1 MRLHFKKQNKT
12 PAHTVFYG
20 NFNCWC
26 RHQHGLFLQKS
37 ICLKRFTNLYIAIGS
52 GLLLWAAW
60 PVSSLTFLIFVAWVP
75 LLWLESKVE
84 SRKKFFWLTYI
95 TMFIWNVA
103 TTWWIW
109 NASAPGAISAF
120 LANSFI
126 MCLPWL
132 GYKIAKKWLGS
143 TIGYISLI
151 AFWMCFEYIHLQDW
165 GLSWPWLT
173 LGNSFATHPEWV
185 QWYEYTGTSGGTLW
199 ILLINILLFLHLKN
213 NFSRE
218 DGKTYKN
225 LVSAVLLLIFPVLIS
240 LFGFVRIH
248 KGTPVEKKNIVVVQ
262 PNIDPYE
269 KISEAAGSFEGQL
282 QKLIA
287 ISEQQVDS
295 NTALILWPET
305 ALYTSSRID
314 EASLNGNY
322 FLNPLFAFLQRHPNA
337 SLFTGIESFRIMTGK
352 TKYSEEF
359 NGQFYESYNGSM
371 VIDSSGAQSFY
382 HKSMLVP
389 GVETLPWFLKFIDK
403 WFEKFGGTSAGYAKQ
418 KERTVLD
425 AKGGF
430 KIAPSIC
437 YESIYGEFMRQYVRN
452 GANLICIITNDGWWK
467 KTPGHKQHMNYARL
481 RAIETR
487 TWVARSANTGISC
500 FIDPYGMVINPQ
512 PYNTAAAIKLS
523 ITANNSKTFFVK
535 HGDILSKIM
544 IALSIFLLGWT
555 IVLKVMKKFFAKE
568 KNINTEEK
576 RNT

>member
-1 MRLHFKKQNKT
+1 M
-12 PAHTVFYG
+12 
-20 NFNCWC
+20 
-26 RHQHGLFLQKS
+26 
-37 ICLKRFTNLYIAIGS
+37 KRFINLYIAIGG

-60 PVSSLTFLIFVAWVP
+60 PASSLTYLIFVAWLP

-84 SRKKFFWLTYI
+84 GRKKFFALTYV
-95 TMFIWNVA
+95 TMFVWNVA

-109 NASAPGAISAF
+109 NASPPGAVGAF
-120 LANSFI
+120 LANSLL

-132 GYKIAKKWLGS
+132 GFNIAKKWLGEKV
-143 TIGYISLI
+143 GYITLI

-173 LGNSFATHPEWV
+173 LGNTFATHPEWV
-185 QWYEYTGTSGGTLW
+185 QWYEYSGTSGGTFW
-199 ILLINILLFLHLKN
+199 ILLVNILLFLHLKN
-213 NFSRE
+213 NLKRE
-218 DGKTYKN
+218 SGKTYKN
-225 LVSAVLLLIFPVLIS
+225 LVAAVITIIIPIAFSMLAKV
-240 LFGFVRIH
+240 H
-248 KGTPVEKKNIVVVQ
+248 KTIQGDKSIVIVQ

-269 KISEAAGSFEGQL
+269 KVSEAAGSFEAQL

-287 ISEQQVDS
+287 ISEQQADS
-295 NTALILWPET
+295 NTTLIIWPET
-305 ALYTSSRID
+305 ALYTASRID
-314 EASLNGNY
+314 EASLKENY
-322 FLNPLFAFLQRHPNA
+322 FLKPLWSFLNRHPNA
-337 SLFTGIESFRIMTGK
+337 SLFTGVESYRMLEGK

-359 NGQFYESYNGSM
+359 NGQHFESYNGSM

-403 WFEKFGGTSAGYAKQ
+403 WFEKFGGTTAGYAKQ
-418 KERTVLD
+418 KERTVLT

-437 YESIYGEFMRQYVRN
+437 YESIYGEFMSKYVRN

-500 FIDPYGMVINPQ
+500 FIDPYGNVINPQ
-512 PYNTAAAIKLS
+512 PYNTSAAIKLF
-523 ITANNSKTFFVK
+523 INPGNTKTFFVK

-544 IALSIFLLGWT
+544 VGLSIILLGWA
-555 IVLKVMKKFFAKE
+555 IVLKILKKFTKGD
-568 KNINTEEK
+568 TV
-576 RNT
+576 

>member
-1 MRLHFKKQNKT
+1 
-12 PAHTVFYG
+12 
-20 NFNCWC
+20 
-26 RHQHGLFLQKS
+26 
-37 ICLKRFTNLYIAIGS
+37 LKRFINLYIAIGG

-60 PVSSLTFLIFVAWVP
+60 PVSPLTFLIFVAWLP

-84 SRKKFFWLTYI
+84 SRKKFFWLTYA

-109 NASAPGAISAF
+109 NASPPGAIAAF
-120 LANSFI
+120 LANSLL

-132 GYKIAKKWLGS
+132 GFKIAKKWLGER
-143 TIGYISLI
+143 IGYVALI

-185 QWYEYTGTSGGTLW
+185 QWYEYTGTSGGSLW
-199 ILLINILLFLHLKN
+199 ILLINVFLFLHLKN

-218 DGKTYKN
+218 GGKSYKN
-225 LVSAVLLLIFPVLIS
+225 LVTAVLLLIIPVLIS
-240 LFGFVRIH
+240 LFGFVHIN
-248 KGTPVEKKNIVVVQ
+248 KGTPIEKKNIVIVQ

-269 KISEAAGSFEGQL
+269 KVSEAAGSFEAQL
-282 QKLIA
+282 QKLITL
-287 ISEQQVDS
+287 SEQQVDS

-305 ALYTSSRID
+305 ALFTPSRINED
-314 EASLNGNY
+314 GLKENY
-322 FLNPLFAFLQRHPNA
+322 FLHPLWSFLQRHPNA
-337 SLFTGIESFRIMTGK
+337 SLFTGIESFRMFNIK

-359 NGQFYESYNGSM
+359 GGQHFESYNGSM

-403 WFEKFGGTSAGYAKQ
+403 WFEKFGGTTAGYAKQ
-418 KERTVLD
+418 KERTVL
-425 AKGGF
+425 ASKGGF

-437 YESIYGEFMRQYVRN
+437 YESIYGEFMSKYVRN

-467 KTPGHKQHMNYARL
+467 KTPGHRQHMNYARL

-500 FIDPYGMVINPQ
+500 FIDPDGTVINPQ
-512 PYNTAAAIKLS
+512 SYNTAAAIKLS
-523 ITANNSKTFFVK
+523 FDKGNSTTFFVK

-544 IALSIFLLGWT
+544 VVLSILLLGWNIT
-555 IVLKVMKKFFAKE
+555 LKILKKFFSKKFPALQSD
-568 KNINTEEK
+568 ND
-576 RNT
+576 

>member
-1 MRLHFKKQNKT
+1 MGR
-12 PAHTVFYG
+12 YY
-20 NFNCWC
+20 
-26 RHQHGLFLQKS
+26 
-37 ICLKRFTNLYIAIGS
+37 NLLIAIAC

-75 LLWLESKVE
+75 LLWLEANVE
-84 SRKKFFWLTYI
+84 SRKKFFALTYV

-109 NASAPGAISAF
+109 NASPPGAVGAF

-132 GYKIAKKWLGS
+132 GFKIAKKWLGEKV
-143 TIGYISLI
+143 GYVALI

-173 LGNSFATHPEWV
+173 LGNAFATHPEWV
-185 QWYEYTGTSGGTLW
+185 QWYEVTGTSGGSLW
-199 ILLINILLFLHLKN
+199 ILVVNVFLFFHLKN
-213 NFSRE
+213 NVYRESGKSYKYLITAVTLLFIPFILSWFNNNLRLLKKGNSRE
-218 DGKTYKN
+218 
-225 LVSAVLLLIFPVLIS
+225 S
-240 LFGFVRIH
+240 
-248 KGTPVEKKNIVVVQ
+248 NIVIVQ

-269 KISEAAGSFEGQL
+269 KVSEAAGSFEGQL

-295 NTALILWPET
+295 NTALIVWPET
-305 ALYTSSRID
+305 ALYTPSRID
-314 EASLNGNY
+314 EEGLKGNF
-322 FLNPLFAFLQRHPNA
+322 FLNPLWSFLSRHPDA
-337 SLFTGIESFRIMTGK
+337 SLYTGIESFRMFNSK

-359 NGQFYESYNGSM
+359 NGYNYESYNGSM
-371 VIDSSGAQSFY
+371 LIDSSGAQSFY

-403 WFEKFGGTSAGYAKQ
+403 WFEKFGGTTAGYAKQ
-418 KERTVLD
+418 KERTVLN

-437 YESIYGEFMRQYVRN
+437 YESIYGEFMRKYVRN
-452 GANLICIITNDGWWK
+452 GANIICIITNDGWWK

-481 RAIETR
+481 RAIETK
-487 TWVARSANTGISC
+487 TWVVRSANTGISC
-500 FIDPYGMVINPQ
+500 FIDPYGAVINPQ

-523 ITANNSKTFFVK
+523 IRPGSTKTFFVK

-544 IALSIFLLGWT
+544 VVISILLLGWT
-555 IVLKVMKKFFAKE
+555 VTRKVL
-568 KNINTEEK
+568 
-576 RNT
+576 R